1 MDYVRAVIK
10 AVDFIESSLKD
21 EFDLDTVC
29 RSAALSKYHFSRIF
43 QSMVGETVF
52 DYVRK
57 RRLAEIA
64 HRLVTTDEPIIDLAI
79 QFGYESQQSM
89 TKSFRKQYG
98 ETPGA
103 YRRTGKDRYFF
114 HRPKLSRETVERL
127 QKEFSLRTR
136 ILALPSLRIVGL
148 REKMPITETDPVERT
163 RSRFRCEGG
172 ELARLRRYRGVFEVT
187 LMRRDQM
194 RSFSREDPFDGLIG
208 YGISEVAKPPQRFS
222 ELLLPASRYISFHY
236 RGDDS
241 IGRLSSLY
249 RYIFSSGIAARR
261 EPLADRP
268 FFHYYRP
275 GARSMLFFL
284 PIES

>member
-1 MDYVRAVIK
+1 
-10 AVDFIESSLKD
+10 
-21 EFDLDTVC
+21 
-29 RSAALSKYHFSRIF
+29 
-43 QSMVGETVF
+43 
-52 DYVRK
+52 
-57 RRLAEIA
+57 
-64 HRLVTTDEPIIDLAI
+64 
-79 QFGYESQQSM
+79 
-89 TKSFRKQYG
+89 
-98 ETPGA
+98 
-103 YRRTGKDRYFF
+103 
-114 HRPKLSRETVERL
+114 
-127 QKEFSLRTR
+127 
-136 ILALPSLRIVGL
+136 
-148 REKMPITETDPVERT
+148 
-163 RSRFRCEGG
+163 
-172 ELARLRRYRGVFEVT
+172 
-187 LMRRDQM
+187 MRRDQM

-275 GARSMLFFL
+275 GAQSMLFFL